1 MPDHTFAI
9 CAYKDSPYLDD
20 CIHSLKRQ
28 SVKSKIILCTS
39 TPSPFLEAMS
49 KIHDIPLYVREGK
62 SDIQDD
68 WNFAYEKAD
77 TRLVTIAHQDDC
89 YHRDY
94 AAEVKRCW
102 ARYPDTTVFTT
113 DCAILKGETLM
124 RPGMIQFIKMLLRL
138 PLRLHVLA
146 DRTWVK
152 KAALMFGNPII
163 CPSCTY
169 NKEAL
174 DAPLFDS
181 PYKFALDWDTMWKL
195 AERPGRF
202 ICEEKPLISYRIH
215 SGATTKECIENHR
228 RAQEEEA
235 MFRKIWPEP
244 VVRVIMWFYRK
255 AYRAYQ

>member
-9 CAYKDSPYLDD
+9 CAYKDSPYLDA

-94 AAEVKRCW
+94 AAEVKRC
-102 ARYPDTTVFTT
+102 
-113 DCAILKGETLM
+113 
-124 RPGMIQFIKMLLRL
+124 
-138 PLRLHVLA
+138 
-146 DRTWVK
+146 
-152 KAALMFGNPII
+152 
-163 CPSCTY
+163 
-169 NKEAL
+169 
-174 DAPLFDS
+174 
-181 PYKFALDWDTMWKL
+181 
-195 AERPGRF
+195 
-202 ICEEKPLISYRIH
+202 
-215 SGATTKECIENHR
+215 
-228 RAQEEEA
+228 
-235 MFRKIWPEP
+235 
-244 VVRVIMWFYRK
+244 
-255 AYRAYQ
+255 